1 MFKFDLL
8 GRRNQP
14 VKVTKESS
22 RKEEMLV
29 TNPPKMGTERSSLQ
43 GNTDDSCFVL

>member
-8 GRRNQP
+8 GRRDQP

-29 TNPPKMGTERSSLQ
+29 TKPPRMGTERSSPQ
-43 GNTDDSCFVL
+43 GNIDDPYFVL

>member
-8 GRRNQP
+8 GRRGQP

-29 TNPPKMGTERSSLQ
+29 TKPLKMGIERSSLQ
-43 GNTDDSCFVL
+43 GNIDDPYFVL